1 MRKLS
6 VIISII
12 FIPYLLN
19 AQSSNKSENARVLI
33 FKDQE
38 GINVYC
44 ASDNNKIVNYLL
56 NDTIKEDYY
65 VIEVLGSKSNRYQ
78 INATSLLHSGIKGWI
93 ELGNLGINTRS
104 RDSKLLLYE
113 QPDYQSKS
121 LTITLDYDRMVRVT
135 AISSNWLKILL
146 IYDNKSLNYWLP
158 PEYQCPNPY
167 TTCN

>member
-6 VIISII
+6 VIFSVTFI
-12 FIPYLLN
+12 FYLLN
-19 AQSSNKSENARVLI
+19 AQPSNKGESARVLI

-38 GINVYC
+38 RIKVYS
-44 ASDNNKIVNYLL
+44 ASNNSKIVNYLL

-65 VIEVLGSKSNRYQ
+65 VIEVLGSKDNRYQ
-78 INATSLLHSGIKGWI
+78 ISATSLLHSGIKGWI

-113 QPDYQSKS
+113 QPNYQSKS
-121 LTITLDYDRMVRVT
+121 VTINLDYDRMVRVT

-146 IYDNKSLNYWLP
+146 IYENKTFNYWLP
-158 PEYQCPNPY
+158 SEYQCPNPY